1 MDREPASA
9 NTAAASQ
16 QVVAMALACPASLHS
31 LDKSTAESDGT
42 KDVKAVVLH
51 VNDAKL
57 QLSDAVPGVS
67 QRLPAV
73 SGRDGLEGACMHA
86 SACSRPLCA
95 SRRSLCA

>member
-1 MDREPASA
+1 
-9 NTAAASQ
+9 
-16 QVVAMALACPASLHS
+16 MALARPASLHS

-57 QLSDAVPGVS
+57 QLLDAVPGVS

-73 SGRDGLEGACMHA
+73 S
-86 SACSRPLCA
+86 
-95 SRRSLCA
+95 